1 MSAHQQSYRQEF
13 VPTTT
18 GTRHASTVPPHVNP
32 AVQNETEKTDP
43 SAFISFAKHHDVNS
57 VELNSSRS
65 TRHDLSLVYLMRC
78 HLLWVDSSVSLQ
90 PLSVTHCSWSR
101 GSISSVPNSVFQPAR
116 TACALTSSLLP
127 RQIIRENLRDHAK
140 NAFILQQSGINNNRG
155 YSNLQ
160 NSYCQKL
167 QPSLLVETILACKP
181 HSFIFYLYFV
191 LTVLL

>member
-57 VELNSSRS
+57 VELKSSRS

-116 TACALTSSLLP
+116 TACALTSSLLYC
-127 RQIIRENLRDHAK
+127 RAKLYAKICVIMQKMHSSYSRVESTTIEDIQTFRIRIARSCSQVFSLR
-140 NAFILQQSGINNNRG
+140 LS
-155 YSNLQ
+155 
-160 NSYCQKL
+160 
-167 QPSLLVETILACKP
+167 
-181 HSFIFYLYFV
+181 
-191 LTVLL
+191 